1 MLNQNND
8 IQNEAIDQ
16 MPGDDDQD
24 ALSLADFTLF
34 LNELSNQPPW
44 RSTADREMDYYD
56 GNQLD
61 ADILQKQAAIG
72 MPPAIEPLI
81 GPAIDAVLGFEAKTR
96 TDWRVVPDSDKD
108 GDDVADALNFKLN
121 QAERHSKADKAC
133 SDAYKSQVS
142 VGLGWVEVARESN
155 PFKFPYRC
163 QAVHRNEIWWDWLAC
178 MDPDKMRYMI
188 RRRWVDRDQA
198 ALQYPDKTELI
209 KASSRGWS
217 GLDVG
222 SAMDGGTSTDLAMS
236 YAAERGWSI
245 EEMQWRDAEGRRVC
259 LFEVWYRV
267 WKRVAVMTLPDGRV
281 VEVDIDNPVHVAA
294 LASGAMLPQMVV
306 VPKMRRSIW
315 MGPHRLDDGPT
326 PYKHQ
331 NFPYVPFIGVLEDRT
346 MKPYGLIRGMMYQQ
360 DSINAGT
367 GKIRWGLAAVR
378 TVRTKGAVMADDEAF
393 RQQVA
398 RIDADIILD
407 ANHMSKPGAKF
418 EVDRDF
424 QLNEQQ
430 YKMLADARLAIERSS
445 RITSA
450 FQGKQGTARSG
461 VQESTQVEQSVQA
474 LADMNDNF
482 ATARAMVGELLL
494 SMIIEDSIGKPE
506 TVTIDGKGLKPDRT
520 IDLNTPTAD
529 EDGFE
534 YLNNDIERTK
544 VKVTLSDVPST
555 PTFRAQQLGAMSE
568 AFKSLPEKYQPIVL
582 PHLLKLMDVP
592 DKRDIIEGIKQVDQQ
607 PSAEQIQ
614 AMIEQAVRDAGL
626 DIKRLEVER
635 RYPAGMDEAKE
646 ALVRAQ
652 AVEVGVKAAFAAIQ
666 TAGSIVMQ
674 PAIAPV
680 ADVVMQNAGFRL
692 PNPAG
697 QDPNFPQPMPEL
709 APGMAP
715 TGVPPVQT
723 NTSPMSPP
731 VPQQPGAPGS
741 AQRGIETQRQEG
753 ATTGVTA

>member
-1 MLNQNND
+1 MLTQNND
-8 IQNEAIDQ
+8 IQNDAHNQ
-16 MPGDDDQD
+16 MPGEDDQD
-24 ALSLADFTLF
+24 ALTLAQFTQYVQEI
-34 LNELSNQPPW
+34 NNQPPW
-44 RSTADREMDYYD
+44 RSVADREMDYYD

-61 ADILQKQAAIG
+61 AEILQKQAAIG

-96 TDWRVVPDSDKD
+96 TDWRVLPDADKE
-108 GDDVADALNFKLN
+108 GDDVADALNHKLN

-133 SDAYKSQVS
+133 SEAYKSQVS

-155 PFKFPYRC
+155 PFKYPYRC
-163 QAVHRNEIWWDWLAC
+163 QAIHRNEIWYDWLAC
-178 MDPDKMRYMI
+178 GDVDKMRYMI
-188 RRRWVDRDQA
+188 RRRWTDKDQA
-198 ALQYPDKTELI
+198 ALQYPEQAELI
-209 KASSRGWS
+209 RSAARGWT
-217 GLDVG
+217 GLDMN
-222 SAMDGGTSTDLAMS
+222 SSMDGGTSTDLAMS

-245 EEMQWRDAEGRRVC
+245 EEMQWRDVESRRVC

-281 VEVDIDNPVHVAA
+281 VEVDIGNPVHVAA
-294 LASGAMLPQMVV
+294 LASGAVVPKMVV
-306 VPKMRRSIW
+306 VPKMRRAIW

-331 NFPYVPFIGVLEDRT
+331 KFPYVPFIGVLEDRT

-360 DSINAGT
+360 DAINAGT

-407 ANHMSKPGAKF
+407 AAHMAKPGAKF

-482 ATARAMVGELLL
+482 ATARAEVGDLLL
-494 SMIIEDSIGKPE
+494 SLIIEDTIGKQE
-506 TVTIDGKGLKPDRT
+506 TITIDGKGLKPDRT
-520 IDLNTPTAD
+520 IALNVPTQA

-534 YLNNDIERTK
+534 YLDNDVERTK
-544 VKVTLSDVPST
+544 IKVTLGDVPST
-555 PTFRAQQLGAMSE
+555 PTFRAQQLGALSE

-582 PHLLKLMDVP
+582 PHLLALMDVP
-592 DKRDIIEGIKQVDQQ
+592 DKRDIIEGIKNIDQQ
-607 PSAEQIQ
+607 QTPEQIQ
-614 AMIEQAVRDAGL
+614 ALIEQAVKNAGL
-626 DIKRLEVER
+626 DLKRMEIER
-635 RYPAGMDEAKE
+635 RYPVGMDEAKE
-646 ALVRAQ
+646 TLIRAQ
-652 AVEVGVKAAFAAIQ
+652 AVDVGVRAAFAAIQ
-666 TAGSIVMQ
+666 TGGAIVAQ

-697 QDPNFPQPMPEL
+697 QDPNFPQPMPQL
-709 APGMAP
+709 APGIVP
-715 TGVPPVQT
+715 TGIPPAQT

-741 AQRGIETQRQEG
+741 ALRGIETQRQEG
-753 ATTGVTA
+753 APTGEPA